1 MLAHVKSFGVNGIE
15 AYPVDVEVD
24 ISPGFPAFD
33 IVGLPDTAVREAKDR
48 VRAAMRNSGYMV
60 PNMRIIVNLAPADKP
75 KAGTIYDLPI
85 AVGMLAATGEI
96 GALGLEGA
104 AVFGELSLDGE
115 VKPINGALSMALDAA
130 RLGIS
135 KIFASAE
142 NATEVCC
149 AKDIEMYPV
158 KTLAELARHLRGETK
173 ILPAEGYGGEAFAQQ
188 SYALGFEHIVGQQ
201 FAKRAAEIAAAGGHN
216 LFLIGPPGGGKT
228 MLASTMNS
236 IMPDLSFEEALEVT
250 RIHSS
255 VGGARE
261 GLVTKRP
268 FCSPHHSASLVALT
282 GGGSQATPGEV
293 SMAHRGVLFLDEIAE
308 FARPALEALR
318 QPLESGFVTVAR
330 ASRTVTYPAQ
340 FMLIA
345 AMNPCPCGNYLSRNK
360 ECRCTSAQKKRY
372 LDRISAPLLDR
383 FDLFV
388 EMSEVEYN
396 DLVSK
401 RVPESSETIRR
412 RVNAARAI
420 QLERYK
426 GEAVFC
432 NAQLDARTLK
442 AYAGLTPQAKKLAE
456 AAFAQKRLG
465 MRAHSRIQKVARTIA
480 DLDGGG
486 PVEERHVAEALQ
498 YKEQINRYWS

>member
-48 VRAAMRNSGYMV
+48 VRAAMRNSGYTV
-60 PNMRIIVNLAPADKP
+60 PGTRIIVNLAPADKP

-85 AVGMLAATGEI
+85 AVGMLAAMGEI
-96 GALGLEGA
+96 GALSLEGA

-135 KIFASAE
+135 RVFASE
-142 NATEVCC
+142 DNATEVCC
-149 AKDIEMYPV
+149 AKDIGMYPV
-158 KTLAELARHLRGETK
+158 KTLLGLVKHLRGEAL
-173 ILPAEGYGGEAFAQQ
+173 IPQAQYSEEAFAPQ
-188 SYALGFEHIVGQQ
+188 SYSLGFEHIIGQQ

-228 MLASTMNS
+228 MLASTIAS

-250 RIHSS
+250 RIHSA
-255 VGGARE
+255 VGGARD

-268 FCSPHHSASLVALT
+268 YCAPHHSASLVALT

-318 QPLESGFVTVAR
+318 QPLESGYVTVAR
-330 ASRTVTYPAQ
+330 AARTVTYPAQ

-360 ECRCTSAQKKRY
+360 ECRCTSSQKKRY

-396 DLVSK
+396 DLISK
-401 RVPESSETIRR
+401 RVPESSETIRK
-412 RVNAARAI
+412 RVNAAREI
-420 QLERYK
+420 QLARY
-426 GEAVFC
+426 ESEPIFC
-432 NAQLDARTLK
+432 NAQLDARSLR
-442 AYAGLTPQAKKLAE
+442 AYANLTPEAKKLTE

-480 DLDGGG
+480 DLDGSV